1 MLERPEAEIPEPVIR
16 LIEKA
21 RADER
26 ILASWLEGA
35 PAQYSRY
42 VEMHLALTEE
52 GLASFWA
59 ERRLWLADVSPV
71 WINDVRDLG
80 TGCTLLTE
88 EGVLL
93 VLQMEPWGSVPERPR
108 RHPHILFDKT
118 GRLRKRL
125 RGWQRPERVEFQ
137 VLDRLAAD
145 VWLSIWTAAVM
156 RSYDAA
162 GYVGAVAAAMR
173 AYLAFVAA
181 CMGQDVEDVAW
192 AGRLAEAAGFESYQ
206 VMGWSSREMAE
217 ALIHLMSTRG
227 RALGEARGWQYPL
240 ALERIARSVWEE
252 KRGDE

>member
-1 MLERPEAEIPEPVIR
+1 MLERPAAEIPEPVIR

-52 GLASFWA
+52 GFASFWA
-59 ERRLWLADVSPV
+59 ERRIWLADVSPV
-71 WINDVRDLG
+71 WMNDVRDLG

-93 VLQMEPWGSVPERPR
+93 VLHMEPWGSVPERPR

-125 RGWQRPERVEFQ
+125 RGWQRPERVEFH

-145 VWLSIWTAAVM
+145 VWLSIWTAAVV
-156 RSYDAA
+156 RSRDAA

-181 CMGQDVEDVAW
+181 CTGRDIEDMAW
-192 AGRLAEAAGFESYQ
+192 SGELGEAAGFEGFQ
-206 VMGWSSREMAE
+206 VIEWSPSEMAE
-217 ALIHLMSTRG
+217 AVIHLMSTHG

-240 ALERIARSVWEE
+240 ALERVVRHTWDEE
-252 KRGDE
+252 GDA